1 MNVNAVD
8 AINYF
13 SEKQLQSEIEK
24 EQVRRNSIK
33 RSDSQND
40 QQRNTILMV
49 PSTDSKPSLARL
61 GETHCSNCH
70 PERETAYA
78 FRLPP
83 IDKSTSILFSN
94 ITLRLKTVTLNPF
107 PSQTDASIYEC
118 FQHHPL
124 LTLRSAQKYFFP
136 SKSYVK

>member
-49 PSTDSKPSLARL
+49 PSTDS
-61 GETHCSNCH
+61 
-70 PERETAYA
+70 
-78 FRLPP
+78 
-83 IDKSTSILFSN
+83 
-94 ITLRLKTVTLNPF
+94 
-107 PSQTDASIYEC
+107 
-118 FQHHPL
+118 
-124 LTLRSAQKYFFP
+124 
-136 SKSYVK
+136 